1 MGKFDLLK
9 HELVP
14 QFRIMTKEEVEQL
27 RKSLGVRKEDL
38 PWMLKSD
45 PVSKA
50 IGAKPGDVVEI
61 IRKSPVAGRSV
72 AYRYVVPG

>member
-1 MGKFDLLK
+1 LGKFDLLK

-14 QFRIMTKEEVEQL
+14 QFRIMTKEEIEQL
-27 RKSLGVRKEDL
+27 RKNLGVRKEDL

-61 IRKSPVAGRSV
+61 IRKSPVAGKSV

>member
-1 MGKFDLLK
+1 LGKFDLLK

-27 RKSLGVRKEDL
+27 RKDLGVRKEDL

-61 IRKSPVAGRSV
+61 IRKSPVAGKSV